1 MFGIGIFWL
10 SPGVPRSV
18 AAKGMPELAVDGA
31 IDPASAPLKPGV
43 AEAMPDEPLVPAEP
57 HPEAEE
63 VPPPSNEAF
72 EPAFGH
78 GIVSGLIPDGVSSVA
93 PRGMALTDAPED
105 DSDGWVPSGEVA
117 PMPVVEP
124 VCA

>member
-1 MFGIGIFWL
+1 
-10 SPGVPRSV
+10 
-18 AAKGMPELAVDGA
+18 MPELAVDGA
-31 IDPASAPLKPGV
+31 IDPASAALKPGV
-43 AEAMPDEPLVPAEP
+43 AEAVPDELLVPAEL

-93 PRGMALTDAPED
+93 PRGMPPKALED
-105 DSDGWVPSGEVA
+105 DSDGWVPSGEVT